1 MAKVPGS
8 WEKVENLTGPWAG
21 PSTQPA
27 PRIVDDPNCLT
38 PDELSIVTSEQ
49 FDRAFEEY
57 RQWGPRASVPIEER
71 WPAVIPDVD
80 SSDCPALKATCHEIT
95 EAVVRWDDDVKCG
108 RLRDEDD
115 VVRRMVAIRYPYL
128 TPQHQVSVWT
138 YASFANR

>member
-8 WEKVENLTGPWAG
+8 WEKAESLTGPWAG

-27 PRIVDDPNCLT
+27 PRIVDDPDSLT
-38 PDELSIVTSEQ
+38 PDELSLVSSEQ

-71 WPAVIPDVD
+71 WPEAIPDVD
-80 SSDCPALKATCHEIT
+80 PSKYPALKAKCHEIT
-95 EAVVRWDDDVKCG
+95 WTVVRWDDDVKCG
-108 RLRDEDD
+108 RLLDEDN
-115 VVRRMVAIRYPYL
+115 VVKRMVAIRYPYL
-128 TPQHQVSVWT
+128 TPRHQTSVRS

>member
-8 WEKVENLTGPWAG
+8 WEKAESLTGPWTG
-21 PSTQPA
+21 PSTQPVL
-27 PRIVDDPNCLT
+27 RIVDDPDSLT
-38 PDELSIVTSEQ
+38 PDVLSIVTPEQ

-71 WPAVIPDVD
+71 WPAVLPDVD
-80 SSDCPALKATCHEIT
+80 PSKYPNLKAKCREIT
-95 EAVVRWDDDVKCG
+95 WTVVRWDDDVKCG

-115 VVRRMVAIRYPYL
+115 VVKRMVAIRYPYL
-128 TPQHQVSVWT
+128 TPRHQVSVRD